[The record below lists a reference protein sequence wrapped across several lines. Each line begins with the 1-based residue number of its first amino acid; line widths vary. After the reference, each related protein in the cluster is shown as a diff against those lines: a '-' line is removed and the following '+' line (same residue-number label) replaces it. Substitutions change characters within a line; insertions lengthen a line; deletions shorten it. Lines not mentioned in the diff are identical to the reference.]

1 MKKNGNKL
9 FFCSASVVVEAQK
22 VINNVAIGTGF
33 SLYFHYF
40 RKVREDK
47 AGGRGWGCL
56 FERGTC
62 LTSWTRGCALI
73 RRGGEGAYSG
83 GARSFG
89 GCALIRGGEGA
100 YSRKY
105 RNCIIES
112 NTPAK

>member
-1 MKKNGNKL
+1 MRAY
-9 FFCSASVVVEAQK
+9 SE
-22 VINNVAIGTGF
+22 
-33 SLYFHYF
+33 
-40 RKVREDK
+40 
-47 AGGRGWGCL
+47 
-56 FERGTC
+56 
-62 LTSWTRGCALI
+62 
-73 RRGGEGAYSG
+73 GGEGAYSG